1 MPLLS
6 LNSPLNRRTLCIGL
20 AAALAPA
27 AAVRAAAATPGA
39 STVASTKAPPLMLSR
54 VYSPGLAVSD
64 YWVSEKY
71 DGVRGYWSGTQ
82 LLTRAGNAIAAP
94 GWFTA
99 GWPTTPMDGELWA
112 GRGQFNQA
120 VSTVRQEHADDAAW
134 RAMRYMVF
142 DLPAHGG
149 PFVERL
155 PALRAAVAAL
165 GQPWVVTVEQTQGTT
180 APALQ
185 ARLDSVVQG
194 GGEGLVLH
202 QGAGRYVAGRSDTL
216 RKLKPFDDA
225 EARVVGHVAGRGKY
239 AGKLGALWVEMP
251 VAEGRTPRRFKLG
264 SGLRDE
270 ERSAPPP
277 VGTWVTYRFRGLTA
291 DGVPRFA
298 TYLRIAADR
307 T

>member
-27 AAVRAAAATPGA
+27 YAARAAATTYIAPA
-39 STVASTKAPPLMLSR
+39 KAPPLMLSR
-54 VYSPGLAVSD
+54 VYHPGPAVSE

-82 LLTRAGNAIAAP
+82 LLTRAGNTIAVPA
-94 GWFTA
+94 WFTA

-149 PFVERL
+149 LFTERL
-155 PALRAAVAAL
+155 PALQVAVAAL
-165 GQPWVVTVEQTQGTT
+165 GQSWVVAVEQTQGTT
-180 APALQ
+180 GSALQ
-185 ARLDSVVQG
+185 ARLVSVVAG

-202 QGAGRYVAGRSDTL
+202 HGAGRYVAQRSDSL
-216 RKLKPFDDA
+216 RKLKPFEDA
-225 EARVVGHVAGRGKY
+225 EARVVGHVPGRGKY
-239 AGKLGALWVEMP
+239 AGQLGALWVELP
-251 VAEGRTPRRFKLG
+251 AIEGHVPRRFKLG
-264 SGLRDE
+264 SGLSDAQRE
-270 ERSAPPP
+270 APPP
-277 VGTWVTYRFRGLTA
+277 VGVWVTYRFRGQTEA
-291 DGVPRFA
+291 GVPRFA
-298 TYLRIAADR
+298 TFLRVAADR
-307 T
+307 GL